1 VSLKKERYGII
12 VERAEDW
19 EMTPDGLCRTTRAF
33 LIRRRL
39 CCGKRCGNCP
49 YVNWCMDQNWEP
61 LPAEYIR
68 RVRGSR
74 RSVAGAW
81 ALSAH
86 HQAELAHAS
95 QSDYVYHQ
103 EMVRYYYQLLE
114 SWDR

>member
-1 VSLKKERYGII
+1 
-12 VERAEDW
+12 
-19 EMTPDGLCRTTRAF
+19 MTPDGLCRTTRAF